1 MQKFTCC
8 FVDPV
13 VDNVSVCV
21 CLGLARCFI
30 SKGVAV
36 RCAGFTRV
44 PLRTEVGL
52 LSLGGGGGGL
62 GFSW

>member
-1 MQKFTCC
+1 MQKFICC

-13 VDNVSVCV
+13 VENVSVCV

-44 PLRTEVGL
+44 LLRTEVGPL
-52 LSLGGGGGGL
+52 TLWRGGGL
-62 GFSW
+62 RFSW